1 LRIGPVLVRGTRP
14 PPFAKRPIIA
24 QFVGLSMEAERW
36 QLIEELFGAALELH
50 PEDRKPFL
58 DAACNGDDGLRRE
71 VDALLAS
78 HSRAG
83 DFIQASAVEDAL
95 NIIKKPEPALGKGQ
109 RIGPY
114 EVLREIGRGGMGAV
128 YLAARADDQYK
139 KRVAIKLVKRGMDTE
154 DILRRFR
161 NERQILASLDH
172 PNIARLLD
180 GGMTPEGLPFF
191 AMEYVEGLP
200 LIEFCDAARF
210 PIVERLKLFRKIC
223 SAVQHAHQNLIVHRD
238 LKPNNIL
245 VTSEGEPKLLDFG
258 IAKFLNPELSPQ
270 TIAPTAMI
278 LRVMTRDYASPEQ
291 VRGLPI
297 TTASDVYSLGVLLYK
312 LLTGHHPYQFKT
324 LLPGEIERV
333 ICERVPER
341 PSAIVTRTETV
352 SAAEGEAV
360 NITPESVGS
369 AREAQPVRLKRALSG
384 DLDNIVLMAMRK
396 EPQRR
401 YASVAEF
408 SEDIRRHLDGLP
420 INARPN
426 VFSYRAA
433 KFVKRNRIAVAA
445 ASLILL
451 SLIVGLI
458 ATLWQAKQTRRERAK
473 AEEIKS
479 FLVDMLNQSNPLAN
493 QSSGAGRETTVS
505 EVLDDAARRL
515 DSGEFSNQPEVKAE
529 LEQIIAYSYYGQGKY
544 HVGGKHLQ
552 EYIRLLGQLYGEH
565 DPRALV
571 ASSISANLLF
581 SKGEMTEAEDVFRQT
596 LPPMRDEQRRGK
608 IKAEDL
614 VMALNNFAY
623 LRRTQGDSKE
633 AESLFRE
640 ALALNSQIPRDRAG
654 YVNGTTRSTLA
665 STIADQGR
673 FDEALQTAREA
684 VAEERQRGDMI
695 NYGFALTIVGGFL
708 TDRADYAEGDASL
721 QEAEAIFRKVLGPS
735 DLWLGDN
742 LRNQA
747 ISLYQQQQYAGAL
760 SKAGEAQQIYLESFG
775 THYDHYPTVLIVQGL
790 SLTKTGR
797 PEDGERIL
805 REALKIR
812 TESLPKGHYWLA
824 IASSALGECLTI
836 QRRYAE
842 AEPLLVG
849 AYNGLEAAFGDRHF
863 RTIEALKRL
872 VALYEGWGKPALA
885 APYRAKLPATA
896 P

>member
-1 LRIGPVLVRGTRP
+1 
-14 PPFAKRPIIA
+14 
-24 QFVGLSMEAERW
+24 MEPRQW
-36 QLIEELFGAALELH
+36 QRIEELFGEALEIPPDL
-50 PEDRKPFL
+50 RGAFL
-58 DAACNGDDGLRRE
+58 SKACGSDDALRRE
-71 VDALLAS
+71 VDALLGS
-78 HSRAG
+78 HKRAG
-83 DFIQASAVEDAL
+83 NFIQAPAVEDAL
-95 NIIKKPEPALGKGQ
+95 NIIKQPEPTLGKGQ

-200 LIEFCDAARF
+200 LIEFCDAARL

-245 VTSEGEPKLLDFG
+245 VTAEGEPKLLDFG

-278 LRVMTRDYASPEQ
+278 MRVMTRDYASPEQ

-324 LLPGEIERV
+324 LAPGEVERV
-333 ICERVPER
+333 ICERAPER
-341 PSAIVTRTETV
+341 PSAIVTRTETF
-352 SAAEGEAV
+352 SAPEGETV
-360 NITPESVGS
+360 NITPESVSS

-401 YASVAEF
+401 YTSVAEF

-420 INARPN
+420 VNARPN

-433 KFVKRNRIAVAA
+433 KFVRRNRIAVAA
-445 ASLILL
+445 ASFILL
-451 SLIVGLI
+451 SLIVGII
-458 ATLWQAKQTRRERAK
+458 ATLWQAGQTRRERAK

-479 FLVDMLNQSNPLAN
+479 FLVGMLNRSNPLAN
-493 QSSGAGRETTVS
+493 QTTGGGRETTVS

-515 DSGEFSNQPEVKAE
+515 DGGEFSSQPEIKAE

-552 EYIRLLGQLYGEH
+552 EYIKLLRQLYGEH

-571 ASSISANLLF
+571 ASAVSANLLF
-581 SKGEMTEAEDVFRQT
+581 AKGELTEAEDIFRQT
-596 LPPMRDEQRRGK
+596 LPPMREEQRRGR

-640 ALALNSQIPRDRAG
+640 VLALNAQIPPDRAG
-654 YVNGTTRSTLA
+654 YVIGTTRSTLA

-673 FDEALQTAREA
+673 FDEALQTAREG
-684 VAEERQRGDMI
+684 VAEERQRGDTI
-695 NYGFALTIVGGFL
+695 NYGFALTILGGFL
-708 TDRADYAEGDASL
+708 TDRADYTEGDASL
-721 QEAEAIFRKVLGPS
+721 QEAEAIFRKALGPS

-747 ISLYQQQQYAGAL
+747 ISLYQQQQYAGGL

-797 PEDGERIL
+797 PGDGEKIL

-812 TESLPKGHYWLA
+812 TESLPPGHYW
-824 IASSALGECLTI
+824 IAEANSALGECLTI
-836 QRRYAE
+836 QKRYAE
-842 AEPLLVG
+842 AEPLLIDG
-849 AYNGLEAAFGDRHF
+849 YNGRRATFGDRHF
-863 RTIEALKRL
+863 KTVEAVKRII
-872 VALYEGWGKPALA
+872 ALYDGWGKPTLA
-885 APYRAKLPATA
+885 AQYRALLP
-896 P
+896 